1 MELIKS
7 LGADSILVQVDS
19 QLVIGQMKGTCEA
32 KEERMKKYLG
42 KAKQCVKGFTT
53 THFQHIPREENAE
66 ADILVKAA
74 SIDEIV
80 GVQIKVQYIPSID
93 VLEVNQME

>member
-1 MELIKS
+1 M
-7 LGADSILVQVDS
+7 
-19 QLVIGQMKGTCEA
+19 
-32 KEERMKKYLG
+32 
-42 KAKQCVKGFTT
+42 
-53 THFQHIPREENAE
+53 E